1 MKPKVES
8 DSLSQAINLLQ
19 VKRAEELKLLKDEF
33 YLLHDSLKPINL
45 IKSTFHEITST
56 PDIKNNMV
64 STAIGLTTGY
74 LSKKAI
80 FGTSHNPIKKIVG
93 LLLQFAITNI
103 VSKNADGIKSTG
115 ENLFQRF
122 LKNRRESKS
131 EFHHNGSE

>member
-122 LKNRRESKS
+122 LKNRRESKN

>member
-8 DSLSQAINLLQ
+8 DSLSQAISLLQ